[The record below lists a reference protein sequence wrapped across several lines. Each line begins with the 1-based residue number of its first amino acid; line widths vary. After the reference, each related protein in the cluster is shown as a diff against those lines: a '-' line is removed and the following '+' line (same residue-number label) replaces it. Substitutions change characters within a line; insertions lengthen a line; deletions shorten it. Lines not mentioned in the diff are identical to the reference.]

1 MHSDTAENIIKKSQ
15 KEKRRKT
22 VRKVLLGL
30 FTALLTLGVVLGVG
44 LVLAKTEKKDIPVTV
59 ETTVQETE
67 ATLPT
72 ETETTQIVLQ
82 ETEPQETAAPVVE
95 STIGD
100 VVPRYYQTDYPYTKF
115 GNGTIATSGCSV
127 TCLAMIA
134 TYLTE
139 QEYTPEEMA
148 YHFGSYGKNNIER
161 LDYGIAQ
168 MQLPYHRTEN
178 VQEVL
183 QALNDGKVAI
193 LMMDDESLFTNEQ
206 HFIVVA
212 GMNDAGKY
220 VVNDPLETNYIN
232 ADVHVKDA
240 YDNGFE
246 DYHLTQGFSG
256 GWIFS
261 KADMPENP
269 FLFDASMPE
278 QQTNRY
284 QGYVL
289 TMEDTYTLACFAWA
303 EAKDESAETKQAV
316 LEVVLNRLMSQDYPN
331 TVHDVLYNT
340 EFYRAVEAMNKIDEP
355 GLECYLAVN
364 NAMYGPY
371 VLPEDIL
378 YYSAW
383 EAGQEPWGQLGS
395 YTFYKDR

>member
-1 MHSDTAENIIKKSQ
+1 MGI
-15 KEKRRKT
+15 
-22 VRKVLLGL
+22 
-30 FTALLTLGVVLGVG
+30 FTAVLTLAVVLGAG
-44 LVLAKTEKKDIPVTV
+44 LVLAKKEQKDIPVTV

-67 ATLPT
+67 QTVPT
-72 ETETTQIVLQ
+72 TEMETETTATTVPQ
-82 ETEPQETAAPVVE
+82 ETEISVVATV
-95 STIGD
+95 SID
-100 VVPRYYQTDYPYTKF
+100 AVPRYYQTDYPYTKF

-127 TCLAMIA
+127 TCLAMVA
-134 TYLTE
+134 TYMTE

-161 LDYGIAQ
+161 LDYGISQ
-168 MQLPYHRTEN
+168 MQLPYQRTEN
-178 VQEVL
+178 IQEVL
-183 QALNDGKVAI
+183 KALNSGKVAI
-193 LMMDDESLFTNEQ
+193 LMMDDESVFTNEQ
-206 HFIVVA
+206 HFIVAA
-212 GMNDAGKY
+212 GMNEAGKY

-232 ADVHVKDA
+232 ADVHIKDA

-256 GWIFS
+256 GWIFD
-261 KADMPENP
+261 KADMPEEP
-269 FLFDASMPE
+269 FLFNASMPE
-278 QQTNRY
+278 QQESRY

-316 LEVVLNRLMSQDYPN
+316 LEVVLNRLISKDYPN
-331 TVHDVLYNT
+331 TVHDVIYNT
-340 EFYRAVEAMNKIDEP
+340 EFYRAVDAMNKVDEP

-364 NAMYGPY
+364 YAMYGPY

-383 EAGQEPWGQLGS
+383 EAGEEPWGQLGS